1 LGFIA
6 FVVLGHLP
14 SSIAMGSG
22 APRTFVVSMET
33 LSNAHWWLKA
43 HMPDPIVEALTPWLN
58 VEPLAW
64 TLALACLAV
73 LMLELALEP
82 AGAAAPFDSI
92 AESPRLA
99 LRAAW
104 LALAL
109 TVVCLVALPTFLI
122 SGQVLLHIRVNAE
135 DLAGSGWRY

>member
-1 LGFIA
+1 
-6 FVVLGHLP
+6 
-14 SSIAMGSG
+14 
-22 APRTFVVSMET
+22 MET
-33 LSNAHWWLKA
+33 LSIAHWWLKA

-82 AGAAAPFDSI
+82 AGAAVPFDSI
-92 AESPRLA
+92 TESPRLA